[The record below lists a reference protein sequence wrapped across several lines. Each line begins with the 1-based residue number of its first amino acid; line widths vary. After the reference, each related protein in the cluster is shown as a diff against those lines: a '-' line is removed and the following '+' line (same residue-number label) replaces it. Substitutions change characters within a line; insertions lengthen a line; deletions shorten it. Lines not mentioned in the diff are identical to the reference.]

1 MIECS
6 NCGRFTSPNED
17 YCEYCHEKI
26 TQEAIEKYEER
37 KKDIV
42 EIEQKNTE
50 FLDTKSKNIVDFFS
64 IFNII
69 LIVINVIGAISFF
82 FITGELFGG
91 YIEFPLSMRL
101 IILVLSLGYTLF
113 LYMAVEMGVKHFSN
127 VAEIKEMKFQSLI
140 HDENEQS
147 SK

>member
-37 KKDIV
+37 KKNIV

-64 IFNII
+64 IFNMANCKSK
-69 LIVINVIGAISFF
+69 LATQIN
-82 FITGELFGG
+82 
-91 YIEFPLSMRL
+91 
-101 IILVLSLGYTLF
+101 
-113 LYMAVEMGVKHFSN
+113 LYRRA
-127 VAEIKEMKFQSLI
+127 
-140 HDENEQS
+140 
-147 SK
+147 

>member
-82 FITGELFGG
+82 FVT
-91 YIEFPLSMRL
+91 
-101 IILVLSLGYTLF
+101 
-113 LYMAVEMGVKHFSN
+113 GVKHFSN

>member
-6 NCGRFTSPNED
+6 TCGRFTSPNED

-37 KKDIV
+37 KKNIV

-82 FITGELFGG
+82 FVTGELFGG
-91 YIEFPLSMRL
+91 YVEFSLSMRL
-101 IILVLSLGYTLF
+101 TILVLSL
-113 LYMAVEMGVKHFSN
+113 
-127 VAEIKEMKFQSLI
+127 
-140 HDENEQS
+140 
-147 SK
+147 

>member
-1 MIECS
+1 MANFILQF
-6 NCGRFTSPNED
+6 G
-17 YCEYCHEKI
+17 
-26 TQEAIEKYEER
+26 
-37 KKDIV
+37 
-42 EIEQKNTE
+42 
-50 FLDTKSKNIVDFFS
+50 

-82 FITGELFGG
+82 FVTGELFGG
-91 YIEFPLSMRL
+91 YVEFSLSMRL
-101 IILVLSLGYTLF
+101 TILVLSLGYTLF